1 MTRKIF
7 LTALIFSI
15 LQVGYSQIVNSS
27 CEAPDSIRNI
37 YKEDAYRIT
46 LNRIIRNNDT
56 YVDSVVIP
64 QEMKD
69 TSLRS
74 LIAIYN
80 VLSIPERDTVVS
92 ILNLHTIQNPFMDE
106 VLIAADSN
114 LSWMQQFRNGDSLSG
129 NPSVDSLISK
139 YNLHVKEYNDFYYSW
154 YDYVTFESDSF
165 YNTFVLADKF
175 DLISEIY
182 FSDAQGE
189 PIDGNNITD
198 SIFSN
203 FHEIV
208 FSHGWDDCPCGCMS
222 RRFWKFRVYFD
233 CSVEF
238 VESWGNTIPQSIIN
252 ESIIDRVSINPNP
265 FETYLNVSPFPKQM
279 TYKIIDINGKE
290 IVTGQIENGIIKN
303 LDNLQEG
310 VYVLKLYDGKNYF
323 MTKIIKSSR

>member
-1 MTRKIF
+1 MTRKIV

-27 CEAPDSIRNI
+27 CEAPDSVRNLFR
-37 YKEDAYRIT
+37 EDAYRLT
-46 LNRIIRNNDT
+46 LNRIIRNNYT
-56 YVDSVVIP
+56 YVDSVEIP
-64 QEMKD
+64 FSTKD
-69 TSLRS
+69 SVLRS

-80 VLSIPERDTVVS
+80 ALSIPERDSVVS

-129 NPSVDSLISK
+129 NSSVDSLILK
-139 YNLHVKEYNDFYYSW
+139 YKFHVKEYNDFYLSW
-154 YDYVTFESDSF
+154 YHTVTFESDSF

-182 FSDAQGE
+182 ISQAQGE

-208 FSHGWDDCPCGCMS
+208 FSHGWGDCPCGCTA
-222 RRFWKFRVYFD
+222 RRYWKFRVYSD

-238 VESWGNTIPQSIIN
+238 VESWGSPLSQSILH
-252 ESIIDRVSINPNP
+252 ESIIDRVCISPNP
-265 FETYLNVSPFPKQM
+265 FETYLKVSPYPLQM
-279 TYKIIDINGKE
+279 TYVITDINGKE
-290 IVTGQIENGIIKN
+290 ISTGQIENGIIKN

-310 VYVLKLYDGKNYF
+310 VYVLKLYDGKNYS